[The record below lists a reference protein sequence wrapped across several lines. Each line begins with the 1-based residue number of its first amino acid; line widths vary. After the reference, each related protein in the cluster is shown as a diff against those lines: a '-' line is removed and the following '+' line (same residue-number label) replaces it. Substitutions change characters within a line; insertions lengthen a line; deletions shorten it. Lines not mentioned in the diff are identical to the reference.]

1 MVQVIKSRREFLTT
15 ALTVA
20 LMELML
26 RSRWMVALRAIQAWE
41 WRALLAGKIKDKG
54 RPLIH

>member
-15 ALTVA
+15 AL
-20 LMELML
+20 MELML
-26 RSRWMVALRAIQAWE
+26 RWRWMVALRAIQAWE